1 MKCALCGRRM
11 DTDEPKSDMAF
22 PHDCFSGDDEQGVLL
37 ADGLEEAFL
46 GIAQQ
51 YTLRFAVYDRAKCI
65 EILARD
71 MTSENAEEYFQFNTQ
86 GAYLGEQTPA
96 FLERAESEDAR

>member
-1 MKCALCGRRM
+1 MTDAERRILSLR
-11 DTDEPKSDMAF
+11 TIPASEN
-22 PHDCFSGDDEQGVLL
+22 EEGVLL

-51 YTLRFAVYDRAKCI
+51 FTLRFAVYDRAKCI

-71 MTSENAEEYFQFNTQ
+71 MTEDEAEEYFQFNTQ
-86 GAYLGEQTPA
+86 GAYVGDQTPA
-96 FLERAESEDAR
+96 FLDRGE